1 MHLNV
6 SRSVVAVHLYNCARA
21 LSPKT
26 KLEPRALS
34 VLRVRVSIF
43 YGAYKWLQHD
53 NRTPCTITGRTS
65 PHQRGQPR
73 NWDVLSKV
81 RRIRNSRRY
90 THSRRVQL
98 NPTNDGTCS
107 PRCSPPCS
115 TCSIH
120 LDGVLAWSSTDVA
133 CSTNVL
139 LAVLLDE
146 ERVDR
151 RDTRLTGVLTV
162 VLTVLPAT
170 VPVLAAVLDSPWRST
185 VRGARAHRGARR
197 GTRR

>member
-1 MHLNV
+1 MYATLIRYAVAPLGFALLRGLLCWHLLPNVVVHLNV

-107 PRCSPPCS
+107 R
-115 TCSIH
+115 
-120 LDGVLAWSSTDVA
+120 DV
-133 CSTNVL
+133 
-139 LAVLLDE
+139 
-146 ERVDR
+146 R
-151 RDTRLTGVLTV
+151 
-162 VLTVLPAT
+162 TVLN
-170 VPVLAAVLDSPWRST
+170 V
-185 VRGARAHRGARR
+185 
-197 GTRR
+197 